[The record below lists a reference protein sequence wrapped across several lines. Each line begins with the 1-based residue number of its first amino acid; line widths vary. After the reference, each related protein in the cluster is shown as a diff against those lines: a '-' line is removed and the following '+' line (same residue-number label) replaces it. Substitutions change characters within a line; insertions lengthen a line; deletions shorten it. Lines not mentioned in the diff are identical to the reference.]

1 VVRLALTVT
10 SSPHHPAQPLLAKL
24 LSPARFG
31 ALPLKNRLVMAPM
44 TREQSPGHVPNERN
58 VEYYTR
64 RARGGV
70 GLIITEGTT
79 IGHPGANGYRDVP
92 AFDGEA
98 ALQGWRA
105 VKEAVHGLGTAII
118 PQLWHVGSVRQLGA
132 QPDPLVP
139 GYGPSAVLHP
149 AAADPAGDL
158 PRELGERDIADI
170 IEAYARAAAS
180 ARELGFDGVEVHAA
194 HGYLIHQFFSAR
206 SNRRTDR
213 YGGDAIER
221 TRFAVEVV
229 GAVRRAVGP
238 DFPICLRF
246 SQWSL
251 GDYTAR
257 LVQTPGELE
266 RWLEPLTQAG
276 VDVYHASTR
285 RCDDPEFEGSMLT
298 LAGWTKRLSGK
309 PVMTVGSIGLDSDFI
324 AAFAGASAGTVGI
337 ERLLERLDRDEFDL
351 VVLGRALLA
360 DPDWPEKMRAGRFD
374 QITPFTPEHLRRYP

>member
-1 VVRLALTVT
+1 MKIPPSLD
-10 SSPHHPAQPLLAKL
+10 KL
-24 LSPARFG
+24 LSPALFG
-31 ALPLKNRLVMAPM
+31 PRRLKNRLVMAPM
-44 TREQSPGHVPNERN
+44 TREQSPGHAPNERN

-79 IGHPGANGYRDVP
+79 VDHPAANAYRDVP
-92 AFDGEA
+92 AFHGSA
-98 ALQGWRA
+98 ALRGWLA
-105 VKEAVHGLGTAII
+105 VKDAVHALGTAII
-118 PQLWHVGSVRQLGA
+118 PQLWHVGSVRQLGT

-139 GYGPSAVLHP
+139 GYGPSAVRHP
-149 AAADPAGDL
+149 TIDDVAAEL
-158 PRELGERDIADI
+158 PRELGERDMADI
-170 IEAYARAAAS
+170 IEAFARGAAS
-180 ARELGFDGVEVHAA
+180 ARELGFDGVELHGA

-206 SNRRTDR
+206 SNRRGDR
-213 YGGDAIER
+213 YGGDSVDR

-229 GAVRRAVGP
+229 QAVRRSVGP

-251 GDYTAR
+251 GDYTQR
-257 LVQTPGELE
+257 LVETPGELE
-266 RWLEPLTQAG
+266 RWLQPLTLAG

-285 RCDDPEFEGSMLT
+285 RFDVPEFEGSPLT

-324 AAFAGASAGTVGI
+324 AAFAGSAAGTVGI
-337 ERLLERLDRDEFDL
+337 ERLLERLERDEFDF

-360 DPDWPEKMRAGRFD
+360 DPDWPEKVRAGLLD
-374 QITPFTPEHLRRYP
+374 QVTPFASEHLRRYP

>member
-1 VVRLALTVT
+1 VT
-10 SSPHHPAQPLLAKL
+10 SIAPPAHDPRLAKL

-31 ALPLKNRLVMAPM
+31 VLALKNRLVMAPM
-44 TREQSPGHVPNERN
+44 TREQSPGHAPNARN
-58 VEYYTR
+58 VEYYRR

-79 IGHPGANGYRDVP
+79 IGHPAANGYRDVP
-92 AFDGEA
+92 AFDGQA
-98 ALQGWRA
+98 ALSGWRA
-105 VKEAVHGLGTAII
+105 VKDAVQALGTAII

-149 AAADPAGDL
+149 TIADPAAEL

-170 IEAYARAAAS
+170 IAAYARAAAS
-180 ARELGFDGVEVHAA
+180 ARELGFDGVEIHAA

-206 SNRRTDR
+206 SNRRADR
-213 YGGDAIER
+213 FGGGALER

-229 GAVRRAVGP
+229 QAVRRAVGA

-251 GDYTAR
+251 GDYGAR
-257 LVQTPGELE
+257 LVETPAELE
-266 RWLEPLTQAG
+266 RWLAPLTRAG

-285 RCDDPEFEGSMLT
+285 RADDAEFEGSPLT
-298 LAGWTKRLSGK
+298 LAGWTKRLTGK

-324 AAFAGASAGTVGI
+324 AAFAGASASTAGI
-337 ERLLERLDRDEFDL
+337 ERLLDRLDRDEIDL

-360 DPDWPEKMRAGRFD
+360 DPDWPEKVRAGRFD
-374 QITPFTPEHLRRYP
+374 DITPFAPEHLRRYP